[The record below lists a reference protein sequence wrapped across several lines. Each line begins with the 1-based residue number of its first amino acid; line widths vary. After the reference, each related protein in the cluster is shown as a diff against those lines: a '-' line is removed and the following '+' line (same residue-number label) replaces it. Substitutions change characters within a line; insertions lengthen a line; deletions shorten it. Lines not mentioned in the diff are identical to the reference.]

1 MTSPSSS
8 SSPLRSPLA
17 SGGRACDEANHHSG
31 VLHVYACN
39 PERLGMP
46 QACLSH
52 PVRLEPPCTSPRLL
66 RWPPAAV
73 RDRQLRWA
81 RLLYVGVAGLGR
93 LTGSVAKEL
102 ENSIFMEWSTNV
114 NGPLDVESGVDL
126 VDSPWTRTSVLL
138 FDKLIGPHLR
148 SQDSTEY

>member
-1 MTSPSSS
+1 
-8 SSPLRSPLA
+8 
-17 SGGRACDEANHHSG
+17 
-31 VLHVYACN
+31 
-39 PERLGMP
+39 
-46 QACLSH
+46 
-52 PVRLEPPCTSPRLL
+52 
-66 RWPPAAV
+66 
-73 RDRQLRWA
+73 
-81 RLLYVGVAGLGR
+81 VAGLGR

-114 NGPLDVESGVDL
+114 DGPLDVESGVDL